1 MAGRGLKRSW
11 VVLVAFGGLM
21 LLTLIGPRV
30 LRGLGFFR
38 VRRVEIAGLQ
48 YLAPAK
54 IMSAIGLAKNASVF
68 DDPAP
73 LARRALAVPG
83 IKSAVIRRRMPGT
96 LQIAVEEAVPV
107 ALAPAGGGKLALL
120 DSRGKVLPFDPA
132 TSAPDLPLAVGGDG
146 VVAGVLAKVS
156 DYAPDLFARVSEG
169 WRVGPDVVL
178 EVEGR
183 RSLVRLAGFRGGH
196 SSGDGGG
203 AVTCPAGSPLSGAR
217 RPLRRPGD
225 RPRVARVSPPP
236 QRLVAALDLG
246 STKVVGAD
254 RRGHR

>member
-1 MAGRGLKRSW
+1 VAGRGLKRSW

-21 LLTLIGPRV
+21 LVTLIGPRL

-54 IMSAIGLAKNASVF
+54 IMSAIGLESTASVF

-83 IKSAVIRRRMPGT
+83 VKSAIIRRRMPGT

-107 ALAPAGGGKLALL
+107 ALAPGNGGLSLL
-120 DSRGKVLPFDPA
+120 DARGKALPFDPL

-146 VVAGVLAKVS
+146 VVAGVLAKVR

-178 EVEGR
+178 DVEGR
-183 RSLVRLAGFRGGH
+183 RFWFSAQVSAEDIRAVMAVEQTLARQGRPFQELDGRYAGQVIVRGWHG
-196 SSGDGGG
+196 
-203 AVTCPAGSPLSGAR
+203 
-217 RPLRRPGD
+217 
-225 RPRVARVSPPP
+225 
-236 QRLVAALDLG
+236 
-246 STKVVGAD
+246 
-254 RRGHR
+254 